1 MLTNRTLLI
10 VDDEPNVIS
19 SLKRLLRKEDFIIF
33 SAGSGSE
40 GLSLLNAQDVG
51 VVISDM
57 MMPGMDGVTFLNF
70 VKERKPDTVR
80 LLLTGHGSMEN
91 AVNAI
96 NQSKVFEYLTK
107 PWEANRLITSLH
119 SAFEHYNLTVE
130 NQSLQRITRKQNTE
144 LKIINK
150 NLDQLVKER
159 TLDLKDAI
167 QEGIYMLA
175 LAAEAKDNDTGDH
188 VNRIKNMTLAICLE
202 LGMSDDESE
211 KISYA
216 SIMHDVGK
224 IHIPDQILKKPGKL
238 TRDEWLIM
246 KSHTIAGEIILGN
259 KPFYKTAREIAR
271 NHHERWDGTGYPDG
285 LKKQAIPLSARIVAV
300 ADVYDALTHAR
311 IYKTAWLKEKA
322 IKEMI
327 WLSGKTFDPDILNI
341 FLAKCL

>member
-1 MLTNRTLLI
+1 MPINRSLLI

-19 SLKRLLRKEDFIIF
+19 SLKRLLKKEGFTIF

-40 GLSLLNAQDVG
+40 GISLLNDQDVG

-57 MMPGMDGVTFLNF
+57 VMPGMDGVTFLNL
-70 VKERKPDTVR
+70 VKEQRPNTVR

-91 AVNAI
+91 AVDAI
-96 NQSKVFEYLTK
+96 NRSRIFEYLTK
-107 PWEANRLITSLH
+107 PWEANRLINSLH
-119 SAFEHYNLTVE
+119 RAFEHYNLTAE
-130 NQSLQRITRKQNTE
+130 NQRLQRITRKQNTE

-159 TLDLKDAI
+159 TLDLEDAI
-167 QEGIYMLA
+167 KEGIYMLA
-175 LAAEAKDNDTGDH
+175 LAAEAKDGDTGEH
-188 VNRIKNMTLAICLE
+188 INRIKNMTLAICLE
-202 LGMSDDESE
+202 LGMSDDESK
-211 KISYA
+211 KISYF

-246 KSHTIAGEIILGN
+246 KSHTTAGETILGN

-271 NHHERWDGTGYPDG
+271 SHHERWDGTGYPDG

-300 ADVYDALTHAR
+300 ADVYDALTHVR
-311 IYKTAWLKEKA
+311 IYKIAWPREKA
-322 IKEMI
+322 IEEMI
-327 WLSGKTFDPDILNI
+327 RLAGKTFDPDILNV
-341 FLAKCL
+341 FLTKCL